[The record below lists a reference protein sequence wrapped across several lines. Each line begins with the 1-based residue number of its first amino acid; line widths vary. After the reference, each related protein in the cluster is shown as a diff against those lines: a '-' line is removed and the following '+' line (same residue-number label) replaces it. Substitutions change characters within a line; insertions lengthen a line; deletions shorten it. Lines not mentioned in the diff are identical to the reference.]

1 LVNEWFAFCD
11 FKIKIWPTIFANV
24 VILFHL
30 VVMKFERVFD
40 ILEHLKSYA
49 PKTDILNA
57 KVNKQWQAHSLDSF
71 IEHTQFVASALL
83 TLGFSPG
90 DNVAIMSGNMPQW
103 NFVDFGCQQVGM
115 PTVPI
120 YPTISNEDL
129 KFILNHCEAKIIFI
143 SDKAVFQK
151 ISGLKAE
158 LTSLKFVYSF
168 FQIEGV
174 AHFDELLQLGREN
187 NSPEQIES
195 IKQNITPGDMY
206 TLLYTSGTTGTPKG
220 VMLSHHNMMSN
231 VHICKDIAPFTNQW
245 RALSFLPL
253 NHVYERFLNTLY
265 LFHGVSVYYAESFET
280 IGENCREIKPQLFVA
295 VPRVLERVLERITI
309 AGDNLKGIK
318 KIIFDWSMRIAERFE
333 LQKKNGWWYEIQRA
347 ICDVLVYKK
356 WRMAVGGNIQVIV
369 SGGAALN
376 PKLERIFTCAQLPLL
391 QGYGLTETCVVISVN
406 RWHEKDRMFGTV
418 GLVVENSEVKIAPED
433 GEILMKGP
441 SLMLGYY
448 KNPEATAAV
457 IDSEGWFHT
466 GDVGTFIEGRFLKIT
481 DRKKE
486 IFKNSAGKYIAPIA
500 LENKLKESKY
510 IEQSMVIG
518 EGQKFASALIICSDV
533 HLKSYFEEQ
542 KIQWPSN
549 DAFTKHELTKK
560 LISEQVKKVNA
571 QLAPYEQIK
580 RFHILD
586 ASWTVEGGEITPK
599 LSLRR
604 KIIAEKN
611 KNIIDKIF
619 GTED

>member
-1 LVNEWFAFCD
+1 
-11 FKIKIWPTIFANV
+11 
-24 VILFHL
+24 
-30 VVMKFERVFD
+30 MKLERVFD

-49 PKTDILNA
+49 PKSDILNA
-57 KVNKQWQAHSLDSF
+57 KINKRWQSYSLSNFIDNAH
-71 IEHTQFVASALL
+71 FVGSALL
-83 TLGFSPG
+83 YLGFKPA
-90 DNVAIMSGNMPQW
+90 DNIAIMSANMPQW
-103 NFVDFGCQQVGM
+103 NFVDFGCQQVAM

-143 SDKAVFQK
+143 SDKSVYQK
-151 ISGLKAE
+151 IEAIRSETPYLQH
-158 LTSLKFVYSF
+158 VYSF

-174 AHFDELLQLGREN
+174 PHFDTFLELGKSNPDMER
-187 NSPEQIES
+187 IDR
-195 IKQNITPGDMY
+195 IKQSVLPNDMF

-231 VHICKDIAPFTNQW
+231 VEICKDIAPFTNQW

-265 LFHGVSVYYAESFET
+265 LFHGVSIFYAESFET

-318 KIIFDWSMRIAERFE
+318 KVIFDWSMRIAEQYE
-333 LQKKNGWWYEIQRA
+333 LQGKNGLWYEFQRM
-347 ICDVLVYKK
+347 ICDLFVYKK
-356 WRMAVGGNIQVIV
+356 WRAAVGGAIKVIV

-376 PKLERIFTCAQLPLL
+376 PKLERIFTCARLPLL
-391 QGYGLTETCVVISVN
+391 QGYGLTETCVVVSVN
-406 RWHEKDRMFGTV
+406 RWDEADRMFGTV
-418 GLVVENSEVKIAPED
+418 GIVVENSEVKIDAED

-457 IDSEGWFHT
+457 IDDDGWFHT
-466 GDVGTFIEGRFLKIT
+466 GDVGTIVEGRFLKIT

-500 LENKLKESKY
+500 VENKLRESKY

-518 EGQKFASALIICSDV
+518 EGQKFASALIVCAIVNCK
-533 HLKSYFEEQ
+533 LYFEEQ
-542 KIQWPSN
+542 KTEWPGSN
-549 DAFTKHELTKK
+549 DFTEHELTKK

-580 RFHILD
+580 RFQILD
-586 ASWTVEGGEITPK
+586 TNWTVETGEITPK

-604 KIIAEKN
+604 KVIAEKN
-611 KNIIDKIF
+611 KAIIDKIF
-619 GTED
+619 GLED